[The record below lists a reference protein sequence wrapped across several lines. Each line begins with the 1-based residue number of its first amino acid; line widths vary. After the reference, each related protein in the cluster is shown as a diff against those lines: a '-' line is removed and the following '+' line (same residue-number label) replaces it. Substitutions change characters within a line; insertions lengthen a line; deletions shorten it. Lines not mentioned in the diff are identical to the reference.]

1 MEKFLVI
8 ASALALAIITVVSE
22 IGPSKL
28 AANHNQTF
36 LRG

>member
-1 MEKFLVI
+1 MKDLPTSLTVFVI
-8 ASALALAIITVVSE
+8 AIVSLLTA

-28 AANHNQTF
+28 SANHNQTT